1 MYIHYW
7 YTDYEKRSGGNVQTN
22 LTAVKGQILQNHVE
36 SFAKRKNA
44 MFAKN
49 KSIVVNHMDE
59 IIDILTDDK
68 NGKRKAIFD
77 ANLVNPGQ
85 QEFLHGQRIGQYAN
99 SMKKANMLAQ
109 QLASEIDLF
118 VDKLDEVIAQ
128 IYHSIGGKNLE
139 EYKNQVIMDYASKTH
154 TQPDSSN
161 FRQSIITNFM
171 HSGALQKLK
180 MTTSSGTGA
189 QSTLETTLRHLVLLA
204 KGLPEYG
211 SDGGK
216 ILGGK
221 HYSTGNRGAHRT
233 STGAESLGVIAGK
246 VQGLFSNVVGSGGEI
261 AWAAAE
267 EEGDKQVIQRLRQ
280 LDKNINASVHATVVG
295 DTTVRNTKNEARVS
309 KGDVHVKISGKGVN
323 IEYGVSVKTYRFDPS
338 ANTQT
343 VDIVGGTNFLTA
355 AYKLLGGGTNKEY
368 LFNLAAGLS
377 GGSAKEKNII
387 NAGTLNNQWDELVET
402 VVLFNFLD
410 FLAGTATQNSNN
422 ILYLVFNGKIVT
434 VDEILLSIINKQTKI
449 KHRLYSE
456 STGKDLHRSKFVSIN
471 RDAWVGDRGGKSGT
485 YLQGHSLGERAKG
498 QGVIRSRNVASQL
511 HAAFIDAKLNV
522 SLNMLTS
529 MLT

>member
-7 YTDYEKRSGGNVQTN
+7 YTDYQKRGGGDVQTN
-22 LTAVKGQILQNHVE
+22 LAAVKKQILQNHVE

-44 MFAKN
+44 MFAGN
-49 KSIVVNHMDE
+49 KSMVVNHMDE

-68 NGKRKAIFD
+68 NGKRKTIFD
-77 ANLVNPGQ
+77 ANLANPGQ

-118 VDKLDEVIAQ
+118 TNKLDEVIAQ

-154 TQPDSSN
+154 TRPGSSN
-161 FRQSIITNFM
+161 FRQSIINNFM
-171 HSGALQKLK
+171 THEGLKKLK
-180 MTTSSGTGA
+180 MTASSGTGA

-204 KGLPEYG
+204 EGLPEYG
-211 SDGGK
+211 SMGQS
-216 ILGGK
+216 LGGK
-221 HYSTGNRGAHRT
+221 YYSTRSGSHRT

-261 AWAAAE
+261 AWAVAE
-267 EEGDKQVIQRLRQ
+267 EEGDRKVVEKLRQ

-295 DTTVRNTKNEARVS
+295 DTTVKNTENKSQVS
-309 KGDVHVKISGKGVN
+309 KGDVHIKISGKGVN
-323 IEYGVSVKTYRFDPS
+323 IEYGVSVKNYRFDPT

-343 VDIVGGTNFLTA
+343 IDIVSGTNFLTA

-368 LFNLAAGLS
+368 LFNLAAGLP
-377 GGSAKEKNII
+377 GGSAKENNII
-387 NAGTLNNQWDELVET
+387 DASTLNNQWNELVET

-422 ILYLVFNGKIVT
+422 VLYLVFNGKIVT
-434 VDEILLSIINKQTKI
+434 VDEILLNVINKQTKI

-456 STGKDLHRSKFVSIN
+456 STGKSLQRSNFVSIN
-471 RDAWVGDRGGKSGT
+471 RNAWVGNRGGKSGT
-485 YLQGHSLGERAKG
+485 YLQGHSLENRDKE
-498 QGVIRSRNVASQL
+498 QGAVRSRNVASQL
-511 HAAFIDAKLNV
+511 HAAFTDAKLTV